1 MYPSDLHPYSITPL
15 KQRGKITRSNIYTNG
30 GDQTDKY
37 INYNIEKDDSTKT
50 KGED

>member
-1 MYPSDLHPYSITPL
+1 MISPL
-15 KQRGKITRSNIYTNG
+15 VYIFVHLIFPLGVSGVMLFNNG

-37 INYNIEKDDSTKT
+37 IYYNIEKDDSTKT